1 MAQQLTDLLTPF
13 ILALATALAGVLTV
27 LIHAAKTS
35 LIAWIQART
44 NAAQQEIIMKVA
56 SEAMA
61 FAETQGLLL
70 KGQEKMNAAIAY
82 AANELQTRGLNVT
95 PDKLLAAIQ
104 KAWMEY
110 NPAQNKADKAM
121 DMKESDTAPA
131 SYNKAGSV

>member
-1 MAQQLTDLLTPF
+1 MAQQLTDLLTPV
-13 ILALATALAGVLTV
+13 ILALVTALAGVLTV

-35 LIAWIQART
+35 LIAWLQART

-61 FAETQGLLL
+61 FAETQGLIL
-70 KGQEKMNAAIAY
+70 KGQEKMNAAIIY
-82 AANELQTRGLNVT
+82 AANELQTRGMNVT

-110 NPAQNKADKAM
+110 NPSQNKGNQALEL
-121 DMKESDTAPA
+121 KESDTTPA
-131 SYNKAGSV
+131 GG

>member
-1 MAQQLTDLLTPF
+1 MAQQLTDLLTPV
-13 ILALATALAGVLTV
+13 ILALVTALAGVLTV

-35 LIAWIQART
+35 LIAWLQART

-61 FAETQGLLL
+61 FAETQGLIL
-70 KGQEKMNAAIAY
+70 KGKEKMNAAIVY
-82 AANELQTRGLNVT
+82 AANELQIRGVNVT

-110 NPAQNKADKAM
+110 NPAQNKANQALEL
-121 DMKESDTAPA
+121 KESDTKPA
-131 SYNKAGSV
+131 AG

>member
-1 MAQQLTDLLTPF
+1 MAQQLTDLLTPV
-13 ILALATALAGVLTV
+13 ILALVTALAGVLTV

-35 LIAWIQART
+35 IIAWLQART

-61 FAETQGLLL
+61 FAETQGLILTG
-70 KGQEKMNAAIAY
+70 KEKMNAAIVY
-82 AANELQTRGLNVT
+82 AASELQARGLNVT

-110 NPAQNKADKAM
+110 NPAQIKTDKTLEP
-121 DMKESDTAPA
+121 KESGTTP
-131 SYNKAGSV
+131 SAG